1 MTTGDK
7 AQRTTVEI
15 GPLSVDGFQMP
26 DGSYRMSITGAAEAI
41 GTSQQNATN
50 FLRSKALQA
59 LQASGY
65 TPQTSEQ
72 IEVESEEQ
80 VRGQTRITAVSLD
93 ITFAF
98 WLYQCSRG
106 NRQAYNLVA
115 ALGLETLERRFDA
128 AFGVERSDRDRNALL
143 AQRLQQTET
152 NLAALGEAYAE
163 PDILREINDQ
173 LRDENQMLR
182 EQVQE
187 LGGIPGQL
195 PDQELPP

>member
-1 MTTGDK
+1 MSTTGDK
-7 AQRTTVEI
+7 AKRATVAI
-15 GPLSVDGFQMP
+15 GPFSVEGFQMP
-26 DGSYRMSITGAAEAI
+26 DGSYRMSITGVAVAI

-50 FLRSKALQA
+50 FLRSNALKA

-72 IEVESEEQ
+72 IEIDPEGQ
-80 VRGQTRITAVSLD
+80 VRGQTRITAVPLD

-128 AFGVERSDRDRNALL
+128 AFGVEQSESDRDRTLTQRIQQLERGMGFLMEAL
-143 AQRLQQTET
+143 
-152 NLAALGEAYAE
+152 AE
-163 PDILREINDQ
+163 PDILREHIVRLEQQ
-173 LRDENQMLR
+173 LRDNGLE
-182 EQVQE
+182 
-187 LGGIPGQL
+187 PW
-195 PDQELPP
+195 ELPQEEEEG

>member
-7 AQRTTVEI
+7 AKRATVAI
-15 GPLSVDGFQMP
+15 GLLSVDGFQMP
-26 DGSYRMSITGAAEAI
+26 DGSYRMSITGIAEAI

-50 FLRSKALQA
+50 FLRSNALKA

-72 IEVESEEQ
+72 IEVESEGQ
-80 VRGQTRITAVSLD
+80 ARGQTRITAVPLD

-106 NRQAYNLVA
+106 NRQAYSLVA

-128 AFGVERSDRDRNALL
+128 AFDVKRSESDRDALL
-143 AQRLQQTET
+143 VQRLQQTEAD
-152 NLAALGEAYAE
+152 LSALGEAYAE
-163 PDILREINDQ
+163 PDLLREENDRLRQQ
-173 LRDENQMLR
+173 LRDAGLE
-182 EQVQE
+182 
-187 LGGIPGQL
+187 PWQL
-195 PDQELPP
+195 PPTER